1 MLDVSGRV
9 EHVALAFDRTV
20 NYGVCMDIVTDT
32 RSRIIAAAKPRF
44 HSRSYANVGIQEICD
59 SAGVQKGSFYHFFPS
74 KRDLVMAVIDEFA
87 DEWANGF
94 VAEAFDPAL
103 PPLERIDYLID
114 AIYFWQKSIKQ
125 VHGRM
130 LGCIF
135 GNLTLEVST
144 QDDILRAKLLAI
156 FVRAKSRFKQT
167 LDEAIAAGTIA
178 PLDSALTG
186 EAMLAYLEGVILLAK
201 AQNDPE
207 LLYRLGPAV
216 KSLRVEMAAG

>member
-1 MLDVSGRV
+1 MNI
-9 EHVALAFDRTV
+9 T
-20 NYGVCMDIVTDT
+20 IDT

-44 HSRSYANVGIQEICD
+44 HSRSYANVGIQEICEG
-59 SAGVQKGSFYHFFPS
+59 AGIQKGSFYHFFPS
-74 KRDLVMAVIDEFA
+74 KRDLIVAVIEEFA

-103 PPLERIDYLID
+103 PPMERIDYLID
-114 AIYFWQKSIKQ
+114 AAYFWQKSIKQ

-156 FVRAKSRFKQT
+156 FGRAKSRFMDT
-167 LDEAIAAGTIA
+167 LDEAVTAGTIA
-178 PLDSALTG
+178 PLDTALTA

-207 LLYRLGPAV
+207 LLYSLGPAI
-216 KSLRVEMAAG
+216 KTLRIELRVS

>member
-1 MLDVSGRV
+1 M
-9 EHVALAFDRTV
+9 
-20 NYGVCMDIVTDT
+20 NIPTDT

-44 HSRSYANVGIQEICD
+44 HSRSYANVGIQEICEG
-59 SAGVQKGSFYHFFPS
+59 AGIQKGSFYHFFPS
-74 KRDLVMAVIDEFA
+74 KRELVMAVIDEFA

-103 PPLERIDYLID
+103 PPMERIDFLID
-114 AIYFWQKSIKQ
+114 AAYFWQKSIKQ
-125 VHGRM
+125 IHGRM
-130 LGCIF
+130 LGCLF

-156 FVRAKSRFKQT
+156 FTRAKARFNETLKQAT
-167 LDEAIAAGTIA
+167 AAGDIPA
-178 PLDSALTG
+178 LDTALTA

-207 LLYRLGPAV
+207 VIYRLGPAI
-216 KSLRVEMAAG
+216 KSIRIELKTT

>member
-1 MLDVSGRV
+1 M
-9 EHVALAFDRTV
+9 
-20 NYGVCMDIVTDT
+20 NIITDT

-44 HSRSYANVGIQEICD
+44 HSRSYANVGIQEICEG
-59 SAGVQKGSFYHFFPS
+59 AGIQKGSFYHFFPS

-87 DEWANGF
+87 DEWAHGF

-103 PPLERIDYLID
+103 PPMERIDYLID
-114 AIYFWQKSIKQ
+114 AAYFWQKSIKE

-156 FVRAKSRFKQT
+156 FTRAKTRFQEA
-167 LDEAIAAGTIA
+167 LDQAVATEAIP
-178 PLDSALTG
+178 PLDSALTA

-201 AQNDPE
+201 AQNDPDVI
-207 LLYRLGPAV
+207 YRLGPAIKTIRIEATV
-216 KSLRVEMAAG
+216 N

>member
-1 MLDVSGRV
+1 M
-9 EHVALAFDRTV
+9 
-20 NYGVCMDIVTDT
+20 NIVTDT

-216 KSLRVEMAAG
+216 KSLRVECAAA

>member
-1 MLDVSGRV
+1 MNI
-9 EHVALAFDRTV
+9 A
-20 NYGVCMDIVTDT
+20 TDT
-32 RSRIIAAAKPRF
+32 RSRILAAAKPRF
-44 HSRSYANVGIQEICD
+44 HSRGYTHVGIQEICEG
-59 SAGVQKGSFYHFFPS
+59 AGIQKGSFYHFFPS
-74 KRDLVMAVIDEFA
+74 KRDLVEAVIDEFA

-103 PPLERIDYLID
+103 PPMERIDYLID
-114 AIYFWQKSIKQ
+114 AAYFWQKSIKQ

-135 GNLTLEVST
+135 GNLALEVST

-156 FVRAKSRFKQT
+156 FTRAKSRFAQA
-167 LDEAIAAGTIA
+167 LEQAVAEGTIP
-178 PLDSALTG
+178 PLDVPLTA

-207 LLYRLGPAV
+207 LLYRLGPAI
-216 KSLRVEMAAG
+216 KTLRIEPSEA